1 MEFPRER
8 YIERLDGLR
17 FKGGVK
23 IITGMRRCGKSYLL
37 FELYRR
43 HLIDDGVPEDHI
55 VAISLEPLENRRLR
69 DPVALLHEIDSRI
82 ADDGRHY
89 VMLDE
94 IQMAIGFVDLINS
107 LRQRR
112 NLDIYVTGSNSRF
125 LSSDMATEFRGR
137 GTEIRVHP
145 LSFSECVPVL
155 GGDDRTA
162 WRRYLMFGG
171 LPEGMELD
179 DEERMNYLS
188 NLISATYVRD
198 IIERKRVQHPKVLD
212 ILFDLLS
219 SAVGSLTN
227 PNRLHKSLAGR
238 GIDVSWETVSEYIGH
253 LEDAFLFEESKRF
266 DIKGKAYIDSPSK
279 YYATDL
285 GIRNAKLGFRQ
296 DEFTHL
302 MENAIYNELRYRGFS
317 VDVGVIGIREYV
329 NGNREYKQLE
339 IDFIAG
345 KGELRYYIQS
355 AYHMDEDAKK
365 EQEIRPFLSINDGFR
380 KIVLTEDDVPRHIDG
395 NGIVIM
401 NVIDFM
407 RDQKSLE
414 RR

>member
-1 MEFPRER
+1 MEFSRDR
-8 YIERLDGLR
+8 YVERLDRLR

-23 IITGMRRCGKSYLL
+23 IITGMRRSGKSYLL
-37 FELYRR
+37 FDLYRR
-43 HLIDDGVPEDHI
+43 HLIECGVPADHVI
-55 VAISLEPLENRRLR
+55 TISLEPLENQHLR
-69 DPVALLHEIDSRI
+69 DVHALLREIDSRI
-82 ADDGRHY
+82 HDDSQYY

-94 IQMAIGFVDLINS
+94 IQMAAGFVDLINS
-107 LRQRR
+107 IRQRK
-112 NLDIYVTGSNSRF
+112 NLDIYITGSNSRF
-125 LSSDMATEFRGR
+125 LSSDIVTEFRGR

-145 LSFSECVPVL
+145 LSFSECASVS
-155 GGDDRTA
+155 GDDYRTA
-162 WRRYLMFGG
+162 WKRYLVFGG
-171 LPEGMELD
+171 LPEGMDLD

-188 NLISATYVRD
+188 NLISTTYMRD
-198 IIERKRVQHPKVLD
+198 IIERKRIQHPRVLD
-212 ILFDLLS
+212 VVFDMLS

-227 PNRLHKSLAGR
+227 PNRLQNSLEGR

-253 LEDAFLFEESKRF
+253 LEDAFVFEESKRF

-317 VDVGVIGIREYV
+317 VDVGVIGIREYI
-329 NGNREYKQLE
+329 GGMREYKQLE
-339 IDFIAG
+339 IDFIAN

-355 AYHMDEDAKK
+355 AYHMDDAVKK
-365 EQEIRPFLSINDGFR
+365 EHEIRPFLKLNDGFR
-380 KIVLTEDDVPRHIDG
+380 KIVLTDDDVPRHIDES
-395 NGIVIM
+395 GIVIM

-407 RDQKSLE
+407 RDPNSLE
-414 RR
+414 KI